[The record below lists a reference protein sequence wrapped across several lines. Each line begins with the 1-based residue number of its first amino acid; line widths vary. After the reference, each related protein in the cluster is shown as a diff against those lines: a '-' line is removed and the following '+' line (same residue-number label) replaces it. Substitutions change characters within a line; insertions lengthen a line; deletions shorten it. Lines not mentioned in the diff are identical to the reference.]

1 LKEVMKPTKQ
11 QITCIDKAKTAKIL
25 KISACAGGAK
35 TTTLTMIASEVV
47 QPSIYLAFNKV
58 TADEASRKFPMH
70 VVCKTTHS
78 VAYSQF
84 GTDLA
89 HKLSRP
95 KEGYVNVGGTGGEI
109 SKLYKIKDISKD
121 DVVLITGAGIGQFVK
136 ECVAKF
142 EQSADKK
149 IDNQHLPMYNMQK
162 VIDAGA
168 TKLKDIVL
176 KHSRKLWE
184 DRTNEES
191 VVLATH
197 DTYLKLYQLS
207 GPKLKYKIIYL
218 DEAQDSTPCVLDIV
232 LQQSKHAQIVL
243 VGDARQS
250 IYQWRG
256 SVNAMK
262 VVEGE
267 EAFLGQSFRYGQAV
281 ADVAMAV
288 LKGKMQIEGFKE
300 IPSVIGMVDYSKQY
314 TKLFR
319 TNSALLSEAVSALGN
334 GVAVDIEIDT
344 KDFVKL
350 LQSVE
355 ALYNDELKQV
365 KHERILPFANWLALC
380 DGAKNEPE
388 LNRLVRIVKEGD
400 SQRMIK
406 ALESYRKPLKAEAIY
421 TTAHK
426 AKGREWDQV
435 VIADDYPS
443 HYKGP
448 KFVGLHETEENL
460 LYVAV
465 TRAKLVLQLNNSA
478 QEAIDYMKENQGS
491 RIKKQI
497 EALFDGTTCTEQ

>member
-1 LKEVMKPTKQ
+1 MKPTKQ
-11 QITCIDKAKTAKIL
+11 QLTCIEKAKTAKLL

-35 TTTLTMIASEVV
+35 TTTLTMIAEQVDE
-47 QPSIYLAFNKV
+47 PSIYLAFNKQI
-58 TADEASRKFPMH
+58 ADEASRKFPMH
-70 VVCKTTHS
+70 TTCKTTHS
-78 VAYSQF
+78 VAYAQF
-84 GTDLA
+84 GIDLS

-95 KEGYVNVGGTGGEI
+95 KEGYINVGGTGGEI
-109 SKLYKIKDISKD
+109 AKLYKIKEIVSKD
-121 DVVLITGAGIGQFVK
+121 DVVLITGAGVGQFVK

-149 IDNQHLPMYNMQK
+149 LSNDHLPIFSMQK
-162 VIDAGA
+162 AIDAGA
-168 TKLKDIVL
+168 DKLKAVVL
-176 KHSRKLWE
+176 KWSKKLWE
-184 DRTNEES
+184 DRINEYS

-197 DTYLKLYQLS
+197 DTYLKLFQLS
-207 GPKLKYKIIYL
+207 NPKLKYKRIYL

-232 LQQSKHAQIVL
+232 MQQKNHAKIVL

-288 LKGKMQIEGFKE
+288 IKGEVVIEGFKE
-300 IPSVIGMVDYSKQY
+300 IPSVIHNIDQSLLYA
-314 TKLFR
+314 KLFR
-319 TNSALLSEAVSALGN
+319 TNSALLSEAVSQLDR
-334 GVAVDIEIDT
+334 GVQVDIEIDT

-355 ALYNDELKQV
+355 ALYNDEMKKV
-365 KHERILPFANWLALC
+365 KHERILPFADWLALC
-380 DGAKNEPE
+380 EGAKEEPD
-388 LNRLVRIVKEGD
+388 LNRLVKIVKEGD
-400 SQRMIK
+400 SQRMINS
-406 ALESYRKPLKAEAIY
+406 LEGYRKPLKPDCVY

-426 AKGREWDQV
+426 SKGREWDQV

-443 HYKGP
+443 HFKGA
-448 KFVGLHETEENL
+448 KFIGLNDMEENL

-465 TRAKLVLQLNNSA
+465 TRAKLVLQVNDSA
-478 QEAIDYMKENQGS
+478 QEAINYMKQF
-491 RIKKQI
+491 I
-497 EALFDGTTCTEQ
+497 

>member
-1 LKEVMKPTKQ
+1 MKPTEQ
-11 QITCIDKAKTAKIL
+11 QLTCIEKAKTAKLL

-35 TTTLTMIASEVV
+35 TTTLTMIAEQVE

-78 VAYSQF
+78 VAYAQF
-84 GTDLA
+84 GVELS

-109 SKLYKIKDISKD
+109 AKLYKIKEIATKD
-121 DVVLITGAGIGQFVK
+121 DVVLITAAGIGQFVK

-149 IDNQHLPMYNMQK
+149 VDNQHLPMYSMQK

-168 TKLKDIVL
+168 AKLKATVL
-176 KHSRKLWE
+176 KYARKLWE
-184 DRTNEES
+184 DRTNVDS

-207 GPKLKYKIIYL
+207 SPKLKYKMIYL

-232 LQQSKHAQIVL
+232 LQQKSHAQIVL

-267 EAFLGQSFRYGQAV
+267 EAFLGQSFRYGKAI

-288 LKGKMQIEGFKE
+288 LKGKVKIEGFSE
-300 IPSVIGMVDYSKQY
+300 IPSVIKMVDSSQQY

-319 TNSALLSEAVSALGN
+319 TNSALLSEAVSALDR

-365 KHERILPFANWLALC
+365 KHERILPFATWLSLC
-380 DGAKNEPE
+380 DGAKDEPE

-406 ALESYRKPLKAEAIY
+406 ALESYRKPLQAEAVY

-426 AKGREWDQV
+426 SKGREWDQV
-435 VIADDYPS
+435 VLADDYPS
-443 HYKGP
+443 HYKGG
-448 KFVGLHETEENL
+448 KFVGLNEMEENL

-465 TRAKLVLQLNNSA
+465 TRAKLVLQLNDSA
-478 QEAIDYMKENQGS
+478 QEAINYMKQSQET
-491 RIKKQI
+491 KVKQQI
-497 EALFDGTTCTEQ
+497 AALFPGTACFEEVL